1 MFTPGAR
8 AKASVNWRQIL
19 QPPPTEAFKRGLTIR
34 IELVENYFPCVLIHS
49 VKIHQHWAFFLN
61 FFCVAILRGMWDLCS
76 PTRDW
81 TCAPCSGSANFNY
94 CQGSPNTE
102 LLMKTLKQTWVIPRT
117 CLYIQNL
124 YLQTKRSP
132 CWLIQL
138 LRDDLLQ
145 SDLYQVFMIWFRKR
159 NKNSTVWIWGILRIP
174 SPSRNPG
181 KPIEFVTDWA
191 EGSVYGMAG
200 LRDHPKGYN

>member
-1 MFTPGAR
+1 MFTPRAR

-124 YLQTKRSP
+124 IYKPGEVHVGWYSFWGMTFYNLICIRFLWSDSGKEIKILQ
-132 CWLIQL
+132 
-138 LRDDLLQ
+138 
-145 SDLYQVFMIWFRKR
+145 F
-159 NKNSTVWIWGILRIP
+159 
-174 SPSRNPG
+174 
-181 KPIEFVTDWA
+181 EF
-191 EGSVYGMAG
+191 GVYWEFHH
-200 LRDHPKGYN
+200 LPEI